1 MNILD
6 SKTFSNVM
14 YFKFFMVI
22 VVWGLTPLLL
32 PVALLPFF
40 GLHLNSTEVVLLRVW
55 GIIVLLDTFLYY
67 YIFKNPHKK
76 LSKYLLLFAIL
87 DNGGFGILL
96 LVLTPIFHFP
106 WGIWA
111 NAPFQLFFGYW
122 FLQFYRFGKFTD

>member
-6 SKTFSNVM
+6 SKTFARVM

-22 VVWGLTPLLL
+22 VIWGLTPLLI
-32 PVALLPFF
+32 PVALLPFLGF
-40 GLHLNSTEVVLLRVW
+40 HFTTTGVLLLRVW

-76 LSKYLLLFAIL
+76 LSKYLLLFSIA
-87 DNGGFGILL
+87 DNGGIGMLL

-106 WGIWA
+106 WGVWA
-111 NAPFQLFFGYW
+111 NIPFQLFFGYY
-122 FLQFYRFGKFTD
+122 FLQFYKKGTF